1 MNNNEKYWTD
11 EANTLLKGR
20 RIAGVRYLTATEA
33 EDYAWDS
40 RGLVLFLD
48 NGAQLVISADDEGN
62 GPGAI
67 FTNNEKTPVLPVLW

>member
-1 MNNNEKYWTD
+1 MDDNEKYWTD

-40 RGLVLFLD
+40 RGP
-48 NGAQLVISADDEGN
+48 SAFPRQRN
-62 GPGAI
+62 RASRI
-67 FTNNEKTPVLPVLW
+67 CR

>member
-1 MNNNEKYWTD
+1 MDENEKYWTD
-11 EANTLLKGR
+11 EANALLKDR
-20 RIAGVRYLTATEA
+20 RILGVRYLTATET
-33 EDYAWDS
+33 EGLAWHA
-40 RGLVLFLD
+40 RGLVIFLD

>member
-1 MNNNEKYWTD
+1 MNDNEKYWTD

-20 RIAGVRYLTATEA
+20 RIVGVRYLTATEV

-48 NGAQLVISADDEGN
+48 NGTELVVSADDEGN

>member
-20 RIAGVRYLTATEA
+20 RIVGVRYLTATEV

-48 NGAQLVISADDEGN
+48 NGEGN

-67 FTNNEKTPVLPVLW
+67 FTNNEKTPVLPVMW